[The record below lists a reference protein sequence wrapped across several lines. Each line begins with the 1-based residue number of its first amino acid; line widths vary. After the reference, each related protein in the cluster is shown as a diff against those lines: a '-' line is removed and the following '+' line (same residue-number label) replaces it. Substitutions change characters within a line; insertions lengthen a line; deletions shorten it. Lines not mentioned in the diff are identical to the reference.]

1 MTQPVATS
9 APLQAPVRS
18 EADRRMRRLLRLP
31 EDAPRGSILGAQNA
45 FSRSI
50 AISAV
55 RCLLSYVLIPLVGLG
70 AGVSGSVAPA
80 IGLVLGLVSMVAIV
94 FAMRRLFAA
103 DHKWRWWYA
112 GIGGTVFVFLVVG
125 TGVDIA
131 ALVG

>member
-9 APLQAPVRS
+9 APLQAPTRS

-31 EDAPRGSILGAQNA
+31 EDAPRGSLLDAQNA

-55 RCLLSYVLIPLVGLG
+55 RCLLTYVLIPLVGLG
-70 AGVSGSVAPA
+70 AGVSGRVAPA
-80 IGLVLGLVSMVAIV
+80 IGLVLGLVSMTAIF

-103 DHKWRWWYA
+103 DHKWRWWYT
-112 GIGGTVFVFLVVG
+112 GIGGTVFVFLLVG

>member
-1 MTQPVATS
+1 MTQPITTR

-18 EADRRMRRLLRLP
+18 DADRRMRRLLRLP
-31 EDAPRGSILGAQNA
+31 EDAPRDSILGAQNA

-55 RCLLSYVLIPLVGLG
+55 RCLLTYVVVPLVGVG
-70 AGVSGSVAPA
+70 AGISGTVAPA
-80 IGLVLGLVSMVAIV
+80 VGLVLGVVSMVAIV

-103 DHKWRWWYA
+103 DHRWRWWYA
-112 GIGGTVFVFLVVG
+112 WIGGAVFVFLIAG

-131 ALVG
+131 ALVT

>member
-1 MTQPVATS
+1 MTQPITTP
-9 APLQAPVRS
+9 APIPTPIRS
-18 EADRRMRRLLRLP
+18 DADRRMRRLLRLP
-31 EDAPRGSILGAQNA
+31 EDTPRGSVLGAQNA

-55 RCLLSYVLIPLVGLG
+55 RCLITYIIVPLVGFG
-70 AGVSGSVAPA
+70 AGVSGRVAPA
-80 IGLVLGLVSMVAIV
+80 IGLVLGVVSMVAIV

-103 DHKWRWWYA
+103 DHRWRWWYA
-112 GIGGTVFVFLVVG
+112 WIGGAVFVFLIVG